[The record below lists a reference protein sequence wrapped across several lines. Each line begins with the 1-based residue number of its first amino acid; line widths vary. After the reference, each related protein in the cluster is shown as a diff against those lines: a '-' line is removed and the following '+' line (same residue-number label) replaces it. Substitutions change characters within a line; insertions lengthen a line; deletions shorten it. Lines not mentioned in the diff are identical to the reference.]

1 MTTKWRKSV
10 EERATPEQ
18 WDEALDRLN
27 STAGDMP
34 EPWFSV
40 TLAILIEYKED
51 LARSAMDRV
60 RELEAYVKTWDEAH
74 AVLIKEHDA
83 RVRELEAE
91 NAQLRDLAAS
101 EQALAMQ
108 YAEDLDRLRPVVDAA
123 VAYVA
128 AHDAALIAAIDKLND
143 AVCAY
148 MEEGE

>member
-74 AVLIKEHDA
+74 AVLLKEHDA
-83 RVRELEAE
+83 RVRGLEAE
-91 NAQLRDLAAS
+91 NA
-101 EQALAMQ
+101 
-108 YAEDLDRLRPVVDAA
+108 RLKPVVDAA
-123 VAYVA
+123 VAYVG